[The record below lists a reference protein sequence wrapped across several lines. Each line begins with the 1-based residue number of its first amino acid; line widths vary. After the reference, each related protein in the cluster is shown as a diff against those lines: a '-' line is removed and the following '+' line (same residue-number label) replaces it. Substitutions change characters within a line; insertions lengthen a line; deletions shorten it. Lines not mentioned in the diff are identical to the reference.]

1 MTPRRNTVFRG
12 LSRPAEWGGLPVI
25 YLLVILGMTM
35 LSFFM
40 FGIAPAIIAG
50 FVFYTGLRL
59 FYEWEPAFFRVL
71 SVTLS
76 KTPRTKNRQHH
87 GGDYYSA

>member
-1 MTPRRNTVFRG
+1 MPRRNTVFRG

-40 FGIAPAIIAG
+40 FGIASAIIAG